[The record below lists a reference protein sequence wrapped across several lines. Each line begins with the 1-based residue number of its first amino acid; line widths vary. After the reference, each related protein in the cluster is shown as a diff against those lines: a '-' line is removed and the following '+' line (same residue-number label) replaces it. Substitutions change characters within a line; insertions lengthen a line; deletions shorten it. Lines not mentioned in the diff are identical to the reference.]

1 MAEKRNNQY
10 NIQIQEVALKDGS
23 EPSKSLE
30 LTIQNHDNIFDL
42 IDRVK
47 ESELFE
53 QKSDNVEMLL
63 GIKLFS
69 EVMLR
74 NRTNPLFSEFAPA
87 FREFMKKY
95 KSSNQTANS
104 TASS

>member
-10 NIQIQEVALKDGS
+10 KIQIEETVLKDGS
-23 EPSKSLE
+23 NPSKSIE
-30 LTIQNHDNIFDL
+30 FQIQNHDNLFDL
-42 IDRVK
+42 IDLVK
-47 ESELFE
+47 GSELFE
-53 QKSDNVEMLL
+53 QKSENIEMLL

-87 FREFMKKY
+87 FKEFMKKY
-95 KSSNQTANS
+95 KESNQALTPPLNS
-104 TASS
+104 